1 MEIKEHIKRCI
12 KAEDVWAEET
22 TNANAAL
29 AILQNRDFVKISD
42 DEVKMPKLW
51 YDGIVERLEKAEE
64 ENKKLLTLLNNIRF
78 QGL

>member
-12 KAEDVWAEET
+12 KAEDVWTEET

-29 AILQNRDFVKISD
+29 AIFQNRDFVKISY
-42 DEVKMPKLW
+42 DEVKMPKVW
-51 YDGIVERLEKAEE
+51 YDGIVERLEKAKE
-64 ENKKLLTLLNNIRF
+64 ENMKLLTLLNDIRF